1 MAMKGWRR
9 IGIVLSVLAFFPLGI
24 LIWKL
29 PTVSE
34 ILYDMRTNTCGKV
47 RQYDLDGIDQV
58 HDMDKWSKVVEESNV
73 WYERCIS
80 KTYREYESTNP
91 PSQTKRLLIV
101 IAIVLVLIGLGW
113 LIAWDAWPL
122 AAGLTAGLPPNRI
135 FRTRVLQ
142 E

>member
-1 MAMKGWRR
+1 MAIKGWRR

-47 RQYDLDGIDQV
+47 RHYDLDGIDQV
-58 HDMDKWSKVVEESNV
+58 HDMDKWPELIEESNV

-80 KTYREYESTNP
+80 KGYREYESTNP

-101 IAIVLVLIGLGW
+101 LAMDLVLIGLGW
-113 LIAWDAWPL
+113 LIAWGCVAVGRWAHRRF
-122 AAGLTAGLPPNRI
+122 AA
-135 FRTRVLQ
+135 Q
-142 E
+142 